1 MAKLNGLADFQLN
14 FNDFIDNF
22 IDTKVVADSSIDAN
36 ANVNQKN
43 NGLDDDGYMPFS
55 IPWSFS
61 VSYGITMAEDRSR
74 KINIKNMRYPFK
86 FIHNL
91 NFSGNV
97 RLSTNWIINFSSGWD
112 FTNNELSMTTVNV
125 SRDMH
130 CFNISAGFVF
140 GPYTSYHVTMRAN
153 ASTLTDALKYDKK
166 SSYSSAIQWY

>member
-1 MAKLNGLADFQLN
+1 MKSLNKLLHGEEDEEEENNLSNNEDEE
-14 FNDFIDNF
+14 
-22 IDTKVVADSSIDAN
+22 DSENPDQSN
-36 ANVNQKN
+36 KTQN
-43 NGLDDDGYMPFS
+43 NNSLDSDGYMPFS

-61 VSYGITMAEDRSR
+61 VSYGITMAEDRTR
-74 KINIKNMRYPFK
+74 KINVKNMRYPFK

-91 NFSGNV
+91 NFSGNI
-97 RLSTNWIINFSSGWD
+97 RLSSNWIVNFSSGWD